1 MNNLDSHLFS
11 QSTPVEIFEIF
22 TKLVELN
29 QMHKNKFT
37 PDLLKIVNANNSTE

>member
-11 QSTPVEIFEIF
+11 QSTPDEIFEVF

-37 PDLLKIVNANNSTE
+37 PDMLKIVKTNNSNE